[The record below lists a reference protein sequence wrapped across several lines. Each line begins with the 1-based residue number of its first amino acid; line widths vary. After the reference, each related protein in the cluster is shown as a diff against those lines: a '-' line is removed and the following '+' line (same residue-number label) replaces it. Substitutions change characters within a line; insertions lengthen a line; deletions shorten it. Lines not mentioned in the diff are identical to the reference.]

1 MKHDIFFYSQFL
13 TTVGKGIADSET
25 IVHSASWLGAAEIG
39 EGRHLYSERDLGK
52 EMLFCIIATDLQ

>member
-1 MKHDIFFYSQFL
+1 M
-13 TTVGKGIADSET
+13 GKGIADSET